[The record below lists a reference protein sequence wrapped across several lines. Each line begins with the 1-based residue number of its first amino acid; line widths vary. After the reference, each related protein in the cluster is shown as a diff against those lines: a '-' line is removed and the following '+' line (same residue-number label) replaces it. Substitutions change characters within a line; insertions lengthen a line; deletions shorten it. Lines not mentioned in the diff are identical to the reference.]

1 MRYLFFL
8 VSLALVATVLISPDV
23 HLAATD
29 LRPAVPPG
37 IFALVDSQFRCAWN
51 YQNPP

>member
-8 VSLALVATVLISPDV
+8 IGLALVATILTSPDV
-23 HLAATD
+23 HLVATD
-29 LRPAVPPG
+29 RRPVSPPS
-37 IFALVDSQFRCAWN
+37 IFALVDIQFRRAWN